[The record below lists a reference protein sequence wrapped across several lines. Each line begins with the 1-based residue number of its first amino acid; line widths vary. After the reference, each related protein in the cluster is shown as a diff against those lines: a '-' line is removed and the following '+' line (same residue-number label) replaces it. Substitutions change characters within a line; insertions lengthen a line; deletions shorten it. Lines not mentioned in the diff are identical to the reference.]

1 MPLKPDSPGERSC
14 FRGLRAALAD
24 HFSDDHIR
32 EGHEAEEALIRE
44 LLRTQPDAAVTQ
56 DLLAGFLNGYM
67 LAVAEFGSEDLVS
80 QHNDAMFSVIG
91 GIYLVGGGAPLSCPP
106 EHLDSMRSGFF
117 RRLGRTLPDDLL
129 PQPDDVERQ
138 YSAARDAIVRIFGTT
153 PDVPVNIESL
163 AGFVLG
169 VMYSHRYVP
178 ADGEVLTAILPAKPY
193 QPPAVTL
200 PEKLRRGPGRRQGR
214 SRRRP
219 HRRAPHAAA
228 RPARPRDRHA
238 AS

>member
-91 GIYLVGGGAPLSCPP
+91 GIYLVGGGGSPSASRSRARTPPRYSKSTGHAPSCPP
-106 EHLDSMRSGFF
+106 
-117 RRLGRTLPDDLL
+117 
-129 PQPDDVERQ
+129 
-138 YSAARDAIVRIFGTT
+138 
-153 PDVPVNIESL
+153 
-163 AGFVLG
+163 
-169 VMYSHRYVP
+169 
-178 ADGEVLTAILPAKPY
+178 
-193 QPPAVTL
+193 
-200 PEKLRRGPGRRQGR
+200 
-214 SRRRP
+214 
-219 HRRAPHAAA
+219 
-228 RPARPRDRHA
+228 